1 MATRKGSVVKS
12 TKSYQREVRDSDGK
26 PVSHIELAEFLKI
39 QNRNLQDFVS
49 ETKETEMEEQE
60 QDDDMDTDEEEG
72 DGRDDDGGVLESDME
87 SVDDNVSISS
97 LSSDEL

>member
-12 TKSYQREVRDSDGK
+12 TKSYQREVRDSDRK

-87 SVDDNVSISS
+87 SDDDNVSNSS